1 MRCRPLRRDAVPVSD
16 PRLTSFLCVLV
27 KFVEFFS
34 SRPFSCIQ
42 TCVSFGERE
51 IRVALDPECNNLQQK
66 VTKQTVT
73 LSPSRN
79 L

>member
-51 IRVALDPECNNLQQK
+51 ILVALDPECNNLLQK
-66 VTKQTVT
+66 VTKAG
-73 LSPSRN
+73 
-79 L
+79 